1 MSRFVGFRGA
11 ESKEEKQMLIR
22 YLEPIGSDLH
32 TKRMLSILERHA
44 SPGVFVEVRHLEL
57 PPELAGP
64 MLPLEPLYINELIGE
79 VLKAER
85 DGADAVIIG
94 CCADPALL
102 EAQRCVKIPVIG
114 PLQAAVALAAGRGA
128 TVGMLSPDE
137 HGRRRIANMT
147 HRLLGA
153 YGLADA
159 FTSVVF
165 VPLHVDGEESLVGN
179 TEVTAEIVEEQFRRQ
194 LHALGVDSA
203 RTMVEQDHVDAI
215 FFGCT
220 LWGGLVAEVADQIDA
235 FCIDPVVA
243 SLHMAEAQVRTS
255 QLS

>member
-1 MSRFVGFRGA
+1 MRIRF
-11 ESKEEKQMLIR
+11 I
-22 YLEPIGSDLH
+22 EPVGSDLH
-32 TKRMLSILERHA
+32 SKRMLSILERHA
-44 SPGVFVEVRHLEL
+44 SSDVDVEVRHLEL

-64 MLPLEPLYINELIGE
+64 MLPLEPLYLNELIGA
-79 VLKAER
+79 VIQAER
-85 DGADAVIIG
+85 EGVDAAIIA
-94 CCADPALL
+94 CCADPGLL
-102 EAQRCVKIPVIG
+102 EAQRFVKIPVIG
-114 PLQAAVALAAGRGA
+114 PLQAGVALAAARGA

-159 FTSVVF
+159 FKSVVF
-165 VPLHVDGEESLVGN
+165 VPLHVEGEESLVGN

-203 RTMVEQDHVDAI
+203 RTMIEQDHVDAI

-220 LWGGLVAEVADQIDA
+220 LWGGLVGEVADQIDA

-243 SLHMAEAQVRTS
+243 SLHMAEAQVRAS
-255 QLS
+255 RLS

>member
-1 MSRFVGFRGA
+1 MRIRF
-11 ESKEEKQMLIR
+11 I
-22 YLEPIGSDLH
+22 EPVGSDMH
-32 TKRMLSILERHA
+32 SKRMLSILERHA
-44 SPGVFVEVRHLEL
+44 SPGVSVEVRHLEL

-64 MLPLEPLYINELIGE
+64 MLPLEPLYLNELLATVIG
-79 VLKAER
+79 AEK
-85 DGADAVIIG
+85 DGADAAIIG

-102 EAQRCVKIPVIG
+102 EAQRFVDIPVIG
-114 PLQAAVALAAGRGA
+114 PLQAGVAMAAARGA
-128 TVGMLSPDE
+128 KVGMLSPDE

-147 HRLLGA
+147 ERLLSA
-153 YGLADA
+153 YGLSEA

-165 VPLHVDGEESLVGN
+165 VPMHIEGEESLVGN

-194 LHALGVDSA
+194 LHNEGVA
-203 RTMVEQDHVDAI
+203 TAQKMIEEDHVEAI

-220 LWGGLVAEVADQIDA
+220 LWGGLVGEVDHLIDA

-243 SLHMAEAQVRTS
+243 SLHMAEALVRTS

>member
-1 MSRFVGFRGA
+1 MRIRF
-11 ESKEEKQMLIR
+11 I
-22 YLEPIGSDLH
+22 EPVGSDLH
-32 TKRMLSILERHA
+32 SKRMLSILERHA
-44 SPGVFVEVRHLEL
+44 SSGVSVEVRHLEL

-64 MLPLEPLYINELIGE
+64 MLPLEPLYMNELLAAVIQ
-79 VLKAER
+79 AESE
-85 DGADAVIIG
+85 GADAAIIG

-102 EAQRCVKIPVIG
+102 EAQRFVKIPVIG

-153 YGLADA
+153 YGLSDA

-165 VPLHVDGEESLVGN
+165 VPLHVEGEASLVGN

-194 LHALGVDSA
+194 LHAVGIKSA
-203 RTMVEQDHVDAI
+203 RDMIERDRVEAI

-220 LWGGLVAEVADQIDA
+220 LWGGLVWEVADQIDA
-235 FCIDPVVA
+235 LCIDPVVA
-243 SLHMAEAQVRTS
+243 SLHMAEAQVRIS
-255 QLS
+255 RLS